1 MIFFSAAI
9 EIIQF
14 HVLFKVIDVVA
25 VLSVTVINQVAS
37 SACSH
42 LFFSWK

>member
-1 MIFFSAAI
+1 MPISCDI
-9 EIIQF
+9 RLI
-14 HVLFKVIDVVA
+14 KVINVVA

-42 LFFSWK
+42 LFSRK